1 MTERDR
7 IRPKLEEQRP
17 GTPQAAP
24 EPPVYDPALLDSID
38 LERAEDDP
46 EPEPIALP
54 DERSYK
60 EKLYDKI
67 PLNVRQMDIIIGV
80 LVGLLA
86 AALVIGI
93 VIGNR

>member
-46 EPEPIALP
+46 EPIALP

-60 EKLYDKI
+60 EKLYDRI

-80 LVGLLA
+80 LIGLLA